1 MEKRINNSW
10 DYYLKDEFSKDYF
23 RELENYVDSEYQR
36 FTIFPPKDLIF
47 NTFKLCPLENIKVV
61 IIGQDPYHNDHE
73 AMGLSFSVPKGIKIP
88 PSLQNIYKELKD
100 DIGLDTPKH
109 GDLSEIVKEGVFLLN
124 ATLTV
129 RKNSPL
135 SHKGKGWETFT
146 DNVIKI
152 ISEKVPHAAF
162 ILWGNNAKE
171 KERLID
177 KDKHLIIKSA
187 HPSPLSAYNGF
198 FGSKPFSKT
207 NRFLMHHE
215 ILPID
220 YWVLL
225 NE

>member
-1 MEKRINNSW
+1 MKNQNS
-10 DYYLKDEFSKDYF
+10 SMMH
-23 RELENYVDSEYQR
+23 ENSE
-36 FTIFPPKDLIF
+36 
-47 NTFKLCPLENIKVV
+47 
-61 IIGQDPYHNDHE
+61 
-73 AMGLSFSVPKGIKIP
+73 M
-88 PSLQNIYKELKD
+88 
-100 DIGLDTPKH
+100 
-109 GDLSEIVKEGVFLLN
+109 DLSC
-124 ATLTV
+124 
-129 RKNSPL
+129 
-135 SHKGKGWETFT
+135 

-152 ISEKVPHAAF
+152 ISDNKEHVAF

-198 FGSKPFSKT
+198 FGSKPFSKA
-207 NRFLMHHE
+207 NKFLMHHE

>member
-1 MEKRINNSW
+1 MVI
-10 DYYLKDEFSKDYF
+10 
-23 RELENYVDSEYQR
+23 QR
-36 FTIFPPKDLIF
+36 FNKFYNSILKLYDTKTIFPLKENIF
-47 NTFKLCPLENIKVV
+47 NALKLTDYSNVKVV
-61 IIGQDPYHNDHE
+61 IIGQDPYHGVGE
-73 AMGLSFSVPKGIKIP
+73 AHGLSFSVLDGVKIP

-135 SHKGKGWETFT
+135 SHEGKGWETFT

-152 ISEKVPHAAF
+152 ISEKVPHADF

-198 FGSKPFSKT
+198 FGSKPFSKA

>member
-198 FGSKPFSKT
+198 FGSKPFSKA